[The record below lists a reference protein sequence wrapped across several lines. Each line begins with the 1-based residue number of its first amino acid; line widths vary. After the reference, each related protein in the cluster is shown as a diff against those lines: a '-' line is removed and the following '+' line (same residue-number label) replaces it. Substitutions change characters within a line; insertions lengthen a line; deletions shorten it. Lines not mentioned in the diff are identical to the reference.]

1 MSISPGKI
9 VSNLT
14 KIFLDVAGQ
23 VAGEGYKYLVV
34 FPRSELYISS
44 PHEVQSTSSDARTLD
59 ISTVSSDFVLSS
71 ASSKIHH
78 HNSERAEFHKNAVEF
93 VAFKTKEDQ
102 QKALAALKTMKFW
115 GDEEKVYFEAY
126 DWEGMPDRPDHLGV
140 VTSSFT
146 THSQTDFGRAV
157 AERYGMGLHNL

>member
-14 KIFLDVAGQ
+14 AIFVDVAGQ

-44 PHEVQSTSSDARTLD
+44 PHEVQSTYSDARTLD

-78 HNSERAEFHKNAVEF
+78 HNTERAQFQKNAVEF
-93 VAFKTKEDQ
+93 VAFKTKDDQ
-102 QKALAALKTMKFW
+102 QKMLAALTAMKFW
-115 GDEEKVYFEAY
+115 GDEEKVYFETY
-126 DWEGMPDRPDHLGV
+126 DWEGVPDRPGHLRI
-140 VTSSFT
+140 VTYSFA
-146 THSQTDFGRAV
+146 THRQTDFGRAM
-157 AERYGMGLHNL
+157 AEYIDMGLHNL